1 MMMSYKKRP
10 LLDHGYIQTI
20 QVWGSDQQIVE
31 CARMSTDKGFL
42 GWGSGKLVPKKDPN
56 TGEVART
63 QDVGDER
70 LLKYLWNNRHLT
82 PFEHAG
88 ITFEI
93 KAPIFVFREW
103 HRHRTQSYNEQS
115 ARYTPMPNENY
126 VPSLGRIQDGY
137 RRAAEKNKQA
147 GAHKVMPFSLHDTA
161 DWLSQVQ
168 AAYDMLEKVYRQGL
182 DIGMPK
188 ELARIVI
195 PVGRYSKM
203 RASANLRNW
212 LAFLDLRDHPDAQ
225 EEIRVF
231 ARCVLDEIALSF
243 PRVALIYMEAQ

>member
-1 MMMSYKKRP
+1 MTLPSSKRS

-42 GWGSGKLVPKKDPN
+42 GWGSNKTVPRKDPV
-56 TGEVART
+56 TGDILFERDT
-63 QDVGDER
+63 GDER
-70 LLKYLWNNRHLT
+70 LLRYLWTNRHFT

-115 ARYTPMPNENY
+115 ARYTPLPNENY
-126 VPSLGRIQDGY
+126 LPSLDRIQDGY
-137 RRAAEKNKQA
+137 RRATEKNKQA
-147 GAHKVMPFSLHDTA
+147 GAYKLVPFDAVKVLA
-161 DWLSQVQ
+161 WLDAVQ
-168 AAYDMLEKVYRQGL
+168 QLYAQIERVYQLGL

-188 ELARIVI
+188 ELARIVL

-203 RASANLRNW
+203 RASTNLRNW

-231 ARCVLDEIALSF
+231 ARCVLDEITLSF
-243 PRVALIYMEAQ
+243 PRVATIYKEVK